1 MAMHPTRLHP
11 QPLLAEVRELIDAA
25 RQRVASAVNA
35 ELTQLYWHIGR
46 RISAE
51 LLLGQRGEY
60 GKQVVAE
67 LARQLTA
74 EFGRGWSEQQLRH
87 CLRFAE
93 TYPDEQILSTVRR
106 ELSWSHL
113 KALIYVDE
121 PLKRDFYLD
130 ICRVERWSVRQ
141 LQERINSLLFERT
154 AISKQPEETIRKD
167 LSQLRNLGQISP
179 NLTLLAKAKNTL
191 NCCSYPKVISA
202 WRTTSL
208 CCHRAR
214 YCKPS
219 CTSPSS

>member
-1 MAMHPTRLHP
+1 MDPLDADAPN
-11 QPLLAEVRELIDAA
+11 PLLAPVRQLIDAA

-51 LLLGQRGEY
+51 LLQGQRGEY

-74 EFGRGWSEQQLRH
+74 EFGKGWSEQQLRH
-87 CLRFAE
+87 CLRLVEVFA
-93 TYPDEQILSTVRR
+93 DEQILSTVQR

-113 KALIYVDE
+113 KALIYMED
-121 PLKRDFYLD
+121 PLKRDFYIE

-154 AISKQPEETIRKD
+154 AISKKPEDTILQD
-167 LSQLRNLGQISP
+167 INLLRAQR
-179 NLTLLAKAKNTL
+179 AKAT
-191 NCCSYPKVISA
+191 SA
-202 WRTTSL
+202 WPTTSP
-208 CCHRAR
+208 CCRRAQPCR
-214 YCKPS
+214 PS
-219 CTSPSS
+219 CTSPLRLPAKSWVVMPIHKTFLAE